1 MTLYSFFTKQRKIRL
16 KWSCDSLYQK
26 EMAVSLIG
34 RADLMIDEKILVRR
48 FNRGSKD
55 AFQTIYE
62 KYKDNLLGL
71 AITLLRDR
79 SLAEDVVHDV
89 FVSFAGTTGSFQLS
103 GSLKGYLSTC
113 VANAA
118 RDRNRLMSR
127 RDVGLEAAEAIHSV
141 SVNPVEHAI
150 DCEQTERSM
159 QLLGHLPY
167 EQREVVVLHLH
178 QEMRF
183 KEIAEALGISINTV
197 QSRYRY
203 GLEKLRSIIS
213 SMVTK

>member
-1 MTLYSFFTKQRKIRL
+1 
-16 KWSCDSLYQK
+16 
-26 EMAVSLIG
+26 MAVSLIG
-34 RADLMIDEKILVRR
+34 RADLMIDEKILVWR

-55 AFQTIYE
+55 AFQMIYE

-89 FVSFAGTTGSFQLS
+89 FVAFAGTTGSFRLS
-103 GSLKGYLSTC
+103 GALKGYLSTC

-118 RDRNRLMSR
+118 RDRNRLR
-127 RDVGLEAAEAIHSV
+127 LCRDVSLEAAEAMDSD
-141 SVNPVEHAI
+141 SDNPVEYAI
-150 DCEQTERSM
+150 DCEQSGRLL
-159 QLLGHLPY
+159 QLLGRLPY
-167 EQREVVVLHLH
+167 EQQEVIVLHLH

-183 KEIAEALGISINTV
+183 KEIAEALGISINTA

-203 GLEKLRSIIS
+203 GLDKLRSIIS
-213 SMVTK
+213 SKVTK

>member
-1 MTLYSFFTKQRKIRL
+1 
-16 KWSCDSLYQK
+16 
-26 EMAVSLIG
+26 MAVSLIG
-34 RADLMIDEKILVRR
+34 RADLMIDEKILIRR

-62 KYKDNLLGL
+62 KYKDDLLGL

-79 SLAEDVVHDV
+79 GLAEDIVHDV
-89 FVSFAGTTGSFQLS
+89 FVSFAGTTGSFQLG

-118 RDRNRLMSR
+118 RDRNRLRSR
-127 RDVGLEAAEAIHSV
+127 RDVGLDDTEEIYSSSVDPAEHVIES
-141 SVNPVEHAI
+141 
-150 DCEQTERSM
+150 EQSGQSTA
-159 QLLGHLPY
+159 LLGRLPY
-167 EQREVVVLHLH
+167 EQREVIVLHLH

-183 KEIAEALGISINTV
+183 KEIAEALGISINTA

-203 GLEKLRSIIS
+203 GLDKLRSIIS

>member
-1 MTLYSFFTKQRKIRL
+1 L
-16 KWSCDSLYQK
+16 K
-26 EMAVSLIG
+26 
-34 RADLMIDEKILVRR
+34 IDEKILVWK

-55 AFQTIYE
+55 ALRRLYE
-62 KYKDNLLGL
+62 KYKDDLLGL

-79 SLAEDVVHDV
+79 GTAEDVVHDV
-89 FVSFAGTTGSFQLS
+89 FVSFARAAGAFTLS

-118 RDRNRLMSR
+118 RDKNRLKSQ
-127 RDVGLEAAEAIHSV
+127 RDVALDAAENVTAGSDD
-141 SVNPVEHAI
+141 PVEYAAGS
-150 DCEQTERSM
+150 EEALRLREM
-159 QLLGHLPY
+159 LGRLPF

-183 KEIAEALGISINTV
+183 REIAEALGISINTA

-203 GLEKLRSIIS
+203 GLEKLRSILNS
-213 SMVTK
+213 KVTK

>member
-1 MTLYSFFTKQRKIRL
+1 
-16 KWSCDSLYQK
+16 
-26 EMAVSLIG
+26 
-34 RADLMIDEKILVRR
+34 MIDEKVLVWR

-55 AFQTIYE
+55 AFRMIYE
-62 KYKDNLLGL
+62 KYKDDLLGL

-89 FVSFAGTTGSFQLS
+89 FVSFACTTGSFRLS
-103 GSLKGYLSTC
+103 GTLKGYLSTC
-113 VANAA
+113 IANAA

-127 RDVGLEAAEAIHSV
+127 RDVGLEAAEAMHSD
-141 SVNPVEHAI
+141 SNNPVERVI
-150 DCEQTERSM
+150 DCEQSELSTK
-159 QLLGHLPY
+159 LLGHLPY
-167 EQREVVVLHLH
+167 GQREVVVLHLH